1 MFAIK
6 TTSCRIVVF
15 LLPFFLLLPAAGC
28 ARQGSQFRP
37 EVVSAETGAT
47 QMAAITSYSPEG
59 FPDIS
64 IPVEMEW
71 QADESMTVRTAA
83 FASAVL
89 KYTGRVEVGSLADY
103 FVNELAKQGWKLAGS
118 VRSAKVMLAFTKPN
132 KTCTINIV
140 EKRIPALTE
149 VFVYATDDIG
159 ARQDFRVPF
168 GEETL
173 K

>member
-1 MFAIK
+1 MFGIRIA
-6 TTSCRIVVF
+6 SRRIVVF
-15 LLPFFLLLPAAGC
+15 LLPLLVTLLVAGC
-28 ARQGSQFRP
+28 ARKGSQFRP

-47 QMAAITSYSPEG
+47 RMAAITSYSPED

-71 QADESMTVRTAA
+71 KSDESMTVRTAS

-89 KYTGRVEVGSLADY
+89 KYTGRVEINSLADY
-103 FVNELAKQGWKLAGS
+103 FINELAKQGWKLAGS
-118 VRSAKVMLAFTKPN
+118 VRSEKVMLAFTKPN
-132 KTCTINIV
+132 KTCTINIAD
-140 EKRIPALTE
+140 KRFSSTTE
-149 VFVYATDDIG
+149 VSIYATDDIA
-159 ARQDFRVPF
+159 ARRDFRVPF